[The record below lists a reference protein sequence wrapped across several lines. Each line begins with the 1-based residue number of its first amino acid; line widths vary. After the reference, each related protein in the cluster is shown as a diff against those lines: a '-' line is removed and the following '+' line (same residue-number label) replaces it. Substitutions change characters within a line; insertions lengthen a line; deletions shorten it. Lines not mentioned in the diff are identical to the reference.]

1 MVRYEDIRD
10 STEKLV
16 KAINASLKKIAFEHF
31 ESDRGV
37 AVRSVLPDKSSEY
50 EFSTENFE
58 GHVHPDTRRF
68 HNPAYNGRAITVN
81 NLVAYPEKFEGLGG
95 DLENLWVNT
104 FGENS
109 KIRKQPNHPGEPIMS
124 GDQIRESLNSI
135 NEKKQIVAS
144 DPMLDDF
151 VSAIEDKNY
160 RISSQFLN
168 LDADPV
174 ELFTPGGTHEM
185 TDLFTQG
192 DISVVYRDRD
202 IALLKPEYNHEI
214 RQEVL
219 NQRQR
224 WGRVVMRGEQPELAF
239 VVGID
244 DTPTG
249 LFVHS
254 VDGTRLDPDQNVSR
268 EYIHDVM
275 GFDYNYEGESV
286 KNMSPGERMRLQG
299 DLAVEM
305 LDDNEPADTPGRSN
319 LPIDNHLVMLNH
331 GQLPESESKESEP
344 INVRIPSLA
353 TVNVMHDEHENVSTE
368 LPSGTYRFYLLDRG
382 IMPQET
388 RPIWPEP

>member
-10 STEKLV
+10 SMEKLV

-31 ESDRGV
+31 KSDRGV
-37 AVRSVLPDKSSEY
+37 AVRSVLPDESSEY
-50 EFSTENFE
+50 EFSTENFG
-58 GHVHPDTRRF
+58 GHVDPDTRKF
-68 HNPAYNGRAITVN
+68 HNPTYNDRAITVN
-81 NLVAYPEKFEGLGG
+81 NLVAYPEKFEGLGS
-95 DLENLWVNT
+95 DLENLWLDT
-104 FGENS
+104 FGEKS
-109 KIRKQPNHPGEPIMS
+109 RMCSEPDHPGEPIMS
-124 GDQIRESLNSI
+124 GDQIRASVNSI

-174 ELFTPGGTHEM
+174 ELFTPSGTHEM
-185 TDLFTQG
+185 TDLFTKG

-214 RQEVL
+214 RQKVL
-219 NQRQR
+219 NQRR

-275 GFDYNYEGESV
+275 GFDYNYKGESV
-286 KNMSPGERMRLQG
+286 KNMSPGERMRVQG

-331 GQLPESESKESEP
+331 GRLPESESKESEP
-344 INVRIPSLA
+344 ITVRIPELA

-382 IMPQET
+382 VMPQET